1 MTKNNALDIEM
12 KNTFAQD
19 VLKGLTAKNKH
30 LPSKYFYDDNGSR
43 IFQEIMNMPEYYPT
57 NAEFEIL
64 SMQSKQ
70 IYKAL
75 KFSEP
80 FNIIELGAGDGFK
93 TFKLLEYLVNHNI
106 DVHYIPIDISQE
118 AMDLLSNR
126 LTEKLPNLKIHP
138 KVGDYFEIL
147 KGNLESDY
155 PSLLL
160 FLGGNIGNY
169 QEEKAK
175 ELLNLFNKNMKVGD
189 KLLIGFDLKK
199 NPIIIHNAYY
209 DAHGITKRFNL
220 NLLIRINRELD
231 ADFKIDDFDFYSYY
245 NPATGNVK
253 SYLVSLRKQTVEL
266 KALNKSIDF
275 DYDELVWTEL
285 SKKYAIEE
293 IHNLA
298 KQTDFALNSN
308 FLDCKHY
315 FTDSLWEKMA

>member
-1 MTKNNALDIEM
+1 MTDN
-12 KNTFAQD
+12 FAND
-19 VLKGLTAKNKH
+19 VLKGLTAINKH

-70 IYKAL
+70 IFEAL
-75 KFSEP
+75 KFSGP
-80 FNIIELGAGDGFK
+80 FNIVELGAGDGFK
-93 TFKLLEYLVNHNI
+93 TFKLLEYLVQN
-106 DVHYIPIDISQE
+106 DVNFHYVPIDISQE
-118 AMDLLSNR
+118 AIDILTQR
-126 LTEKLPNLKIHP
+126 LKEKLPSLKIHP

-147 KGNLESDY
+147 KENKQSDY

-169 QEEKAK
+169 LEHRAK
-175 ELLNLFNKNMKVGD
+175 ELLQLFNENMKTGD

-209 DAHGITKRFNL
+209 DKHGITKRFNL

-231 ADFKIDDFDFYSYY
+231 ADFKIDDFDFYCYY
-245 NPATGNVK
+245 NPTTGNVK
-253 SYLVSLRKQTVEL
+253 SYIVSLRKQTVHL
-266 KALNKSIDF
+266 KAINEVIHL
-275 DYDELVWTEL
+275 DYDELIWTEL
-285 SKKYAIEE
+285 SKKYALEE
-293 IHNLA
+293 ISELA
-298 KQTDFALNSN
+298 NHAEFTVENN

-315 FTDSLWEKMA
+315 FTDSLWTK